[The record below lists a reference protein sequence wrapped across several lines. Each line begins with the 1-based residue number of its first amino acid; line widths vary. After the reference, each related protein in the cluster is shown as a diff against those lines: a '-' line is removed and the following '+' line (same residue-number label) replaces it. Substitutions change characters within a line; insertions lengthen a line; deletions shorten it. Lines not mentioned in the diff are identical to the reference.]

1 MQFYEEEVNFD
12 SPYYI
17 QLKEVIRTKIEDGEY
32 LPGTSIPSEGELA
45 KIYGLNKQTV
55 RNAIELLV
63 KEGLL
68 KKVQGKGTFV
78 EGEKIEKKIV
88 GKQGFISGTK
98 KRNDDLKTKITK
110 KYLRKAGDYYSRI
123 FNVSK
128 EDEIFF
134 IQKIVSRGTTPISVE
149 EHYIPKRILS
159 VIENVDLSVYSIQ
172 EIFDFYGI
180 SIKGTE
186 QEINIIK
193 VDTKHAKL
201 LNIETEDYIL
211 KFSGLY
217 MSDGRVIQYFD
228 HYSRGDILTYQV
240 EFSEQKR

>member
-1 MQFYEEEVNFD
+1 MQFYEKVNFD

-98 KRNDDLKTKITK
+98 KRNDNLKTKIIK
-110 KYLRKAGDYYSRI
+110 KYLRKAGDYYSQI
-123 FNVSK
+123 FNISK

-134 IQKIVSRGTTPISVE
+134 IQKLVSRGATPISIE
-149 EHYIPKRILS
+149 ENYIPKRILS
-159 VIENVDLSVYSIQ
+159 VIESVNLSVYSIQ

-180 SIKGTE
+180 SVQGTE
-186 QEINIIK
+186 QEINIVK

-201 LNIETEDYIL
+201 LNIEAEDYIL
-211 KFSGLY
+211 KFSGRY
-217 MSDGRVIQYFD
+217 MSDGKVIQYFD